1 MLESK
6 KKINKKK
13 ILVYGYGISG
23 KACFYYL
30 KKKNNVSIYDDNKK
44 NIPVKLKKYKKDKK
58 QILNYKFDLIIIS
71 PGIDKKKCSLTKF
84 LKKNEKKIITE
95 LDIFYLDNLK
105 NTKITIT
112 GTNGKSTTAKL
123 IYEILKKNKKDVR
136 LGGNIGKPL
145 LYEKNIKKNT
155 IFVIEASSYQIEYSK
170 YFKTEFAAVLNLFPD
185 HLERHGTFRNYV
197 NAKFKLITNQNKNNL
212 LFINKNNLK
221 LLKGKKVKSKI
232 IKVDKLPKKNSNIK
246 NNFFKNLN
254 NLNNLSFALS
264 ISKELK
270 LKKNKIEKAINS
282 FSGLPYRQEII
293 FNKNNLKI
301 INDSKSTSFS
311 SATQLLKSF
320 KNIYWILGGLPK
332 RGDRFILQKK
342 YFKNIKAYIYGRNKI
357 FFQKKLYNKI
367 PFKKFENITK
377 ALDEILK
384 DIKKERHIVKNII
397 FSPCSASF
405 DEFDNFEKRGEFF
418 NKLLKKTKFIKKA
431 L

>member
-293 FNKNNLKI
+293 FNKNNLNI

-320 KNIYWILGGLPK
+320 KNIYWI
-332 RGDRFILQKK
+332 
-342 YFKNIKAYIYGRNKI
+342 NISFYIFKI
-357 FFQKKLYNKI
+357 FIGF
-367 PFKKFENITK
+367 
-377 ALDEILK
+377 
-384 DIKKERHIVKNII
+384 
-397 FSPCSASF
+397 
-405 DEFDNFEKRGEFF
+405 
-418 NKLLKKTKFIKKA
+418 
-431 L
+431 